1 MLVKNNTARIIGI
14 NSQGEKSVKVLP
26 GDNPAVEITAKMAKL
41 DFVKELIKQGQLV
54 VVTEEESEDKPK
66 TEKEQLIEDIEAL
79 GIEAKSS
86 WTIKQLKEELEKAL
100 SVRRI

>member
-41 DFVKELIKQGQLV
+41 DHVKELIEKGDLV
-54 VVTEEESEDKPK
+54 SVTKATEQKAKVSEEPK
-66 TEKEQLIEDIEAL
+66 D
-79 GIEAKSS
+79 
-86 WTIKQLKEELEKAL
+86 
-100 SVRRI
+100 